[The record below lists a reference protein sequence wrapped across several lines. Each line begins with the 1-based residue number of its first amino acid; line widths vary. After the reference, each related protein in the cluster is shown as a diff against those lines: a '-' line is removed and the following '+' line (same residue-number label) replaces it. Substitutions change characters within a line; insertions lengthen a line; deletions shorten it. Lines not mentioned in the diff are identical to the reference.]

1 MPFTDL
7 REYKNTANYIKLGNH
22 NIAYWTHL
30 VNHNRGTEPVPSV
43 LFVHGFPSAAWD
55 WHSQWQFLQN
65 EFKHNINLIAFDLL
79 GFGLSDKP
87 APYSYSLI
95 EQALIA
101 EQLLTHLNINNC
113 HIFAHDYGD
122 SVAQALLY
130 KFEKKQLSFDI
141 ASICYLNG
149 GLFSESHRPLLT
161 QKLLKSPLGPFMSK
175 FMTKGSLKKS
185 FAKIF
190 GPATPPT
197 TNDVDAIWTL
207 INYNDGRLA
216 LHYLLNYIDERR
228 IYRNAWVEAMQKSH
242 VKQLFVNGVH
252 DPISGKHMLEQFKSL
267 IPNAEA
273 IGVQLGH
280 YPQLENPELINTL
293 YLQFI
298 NSIVA
303 E

>member
-1 MPFTDL
+1 
-7 REYKNTANYIKLGNH
+7 
-22 NIAYWTHL
+22 
-30 VNHNRGTEPVPSV
+30 
-43 LFVHGFPSAAWD
+43 
-55 WHSQWQFLQN
+55 
-65 EFKHNINLIAFDLL
+65 
-79 GFGLSDKP
+79 
-87 APYSYSLI
+87 
-95 EQALIA
+95 
-101 EQLLTHLNINNC
+101 
-113 HIFAHDYGD
+113 
-122 SVAQALLY
+122 
-130 KFEKKQLSFDI
+130 
-141 ASICYLNG
+141 
-149 GLFSESHRPLLT
+149 
-161 QKLLKSPLGPFMSK
+161 
-175 FMTKGSLKKS
+175 MTKGSLKKS